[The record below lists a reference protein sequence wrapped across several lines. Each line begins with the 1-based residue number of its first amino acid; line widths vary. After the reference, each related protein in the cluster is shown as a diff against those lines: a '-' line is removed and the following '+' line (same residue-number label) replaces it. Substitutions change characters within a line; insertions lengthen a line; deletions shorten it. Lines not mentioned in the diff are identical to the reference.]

1 MNIGKQSVLYS
12 ALVLCLMA
20 LTGCVDTA
28 GTTVNVDH
36 VGGVSEVLE
45 DSVRLRKQM
54 GVEVN
59 SLNYDMVNDMRR
71 VHITLANKKHKR
83 IRLNYR
89 IIWFNE
95 NGMEVDPDTKP
106 YRSLIIEGK
115 DKVTVTGVANSLQAV
130 RSKLRVRD
138 AKEAE

>member
-1 MNIGKQSVLYS
+1 MKIGIQGLFS
-12 ALVLCLMA
+12 AALALSLVA

-36 VGGVSEVLE
+36 VDGVSEVLE
-45 DSVRLRKQM
+45 DSVRLRRQM

-59 SLNYDMVNDMRR
+59 SLNYDTVNGMKR

-83 IRLNYR
+83 IKLHYR
-89 IIWFNE
+89 ISWFNE

-130 RSKLRVRD
+130 RSKLRVRA
-138 AKEAE
+138 AKEAM